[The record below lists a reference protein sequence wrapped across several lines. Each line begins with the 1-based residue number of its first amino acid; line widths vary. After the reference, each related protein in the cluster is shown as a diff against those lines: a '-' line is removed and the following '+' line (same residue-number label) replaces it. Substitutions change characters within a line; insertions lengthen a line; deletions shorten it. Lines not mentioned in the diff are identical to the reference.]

1 MKKKNNTALFFA
13 CSLIE
18 QIGRDVL
25 MKRGLVVTALGKEQ
39 IEHIYNYAD
48 VLHCE
53 PLEKVADDIIAQC
66 KLQKSNFD
74 NVKNCQ
80 YTVPDV
86 WTIGKV
92 YARLIEDVS
101 MGTGIID
108 TLWEVYTSWMDDGLS
123 DYNAATYYQQREY
136 LAESFL
142 AGDLIDI

>member
-1 MKKKNNTALFFA
+1 M
-13 CSLIE
+13 
-18 QIGRDVL
+18 
-25 MKRGLVVTALGKEQ
+25 
-39 IEHIYNYAD
+39 
-48 VLHCE
+48 
-53 PLEKVADDIIAQC
+53 
-66 KLQKSNFD
+66 
-74 NVKNCQ
+74 
-80 YTVPDV
+80 PDV